1 MKKSRALAAG
11 AVLAL
16 ALGVAACG
24 DDDDDDGGDGST
36 PAGAVTEAPTDLGAA
51 TTLGG

>member
-1 MKKSRALAAG
+1 MKKTRALAVG

-16 ALGVAACG
+16 ALGTAACG

-36 PAGAVTEAPTDLGAA
+36 PAAVTTPDAGAD
-51 TTLGG
+51 TTAGG